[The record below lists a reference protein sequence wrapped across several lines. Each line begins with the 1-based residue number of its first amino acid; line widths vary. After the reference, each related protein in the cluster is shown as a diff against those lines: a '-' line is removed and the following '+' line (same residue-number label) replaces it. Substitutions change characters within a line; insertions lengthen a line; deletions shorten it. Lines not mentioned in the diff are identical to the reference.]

1 MAAEHAA
8 FIPDMIWQESNSYET
23 YRDALDGNRGW
34 LLWWD

>member
-8 FIPDMIWQESNSYET
+8 FIPDMIWQESDSYEA
-23 YRDALDGNRGW
+23 YRDALDGNLGW